1 MRTAVPLRRARVS
14 PSPPWAWLDVAWL
27 AQEVSFFYLDK
38 FVLLAAANRCVP
50 LGASA
55 LGWSGVPSPW
65 QSPVCPAVA
74 GGSGRHCRQDSE
86 RPRVRRV
93 PCALCAAPAAL
104 ALRATECARAGACHR
119 ARPSRRA
126 ASDSRRLMLFKY
138 KLDDTAGDDIKRL
151 KKQHKSAAAYNG
163 MACAGRSWRYGRVL
177 AQMWASPGAD
187 VGMFE
192 TEQLSHARASFCHD
206 APHVHCTTWSG
217 TRGQNNVGC
226 ARSHAIPCDTV
237 WYAAWHGLVTYR
249 HVARRIPM
257 RTTALR
263 VARCT
268 LRVARCRFKLVS
280 SAEMRAK
287 EVRTGSACST
297 YAHYPS
303 RAHRATAHCAYPPG
317 PTAFPHCIALAPI
330 ARDAA
335 AAYGSAVR
343 VCCIMVVAP
352 TAAMQRV
359 RRRAAHTVR
368 RGGRCSTR
376 RR

>member
-1 MRTAVPLRRARVS
+1 MC
-14 PSPPWAWLDVAWL
+14 
-27 AQEVSFFYLDK
+27 
-38 FVLLAAANRCVP
+38 FVRCT
-50 LGASA
+50 GCACASRY
-55 LGWSGVPSPW
+55 GVR
-65 QSPVCPAVA
+65 A
-74 GGSGRHCRQDSE
+74 GGRLPPREAIKAGCVRFAQADAFQVQAGRHSWRRHQAPE
-86 RPRVRRV
+86 EAAQVRRRLQRHGLRW
-93 PCALCAAPAAL
+93 ALL
-104 ALRATECARAGACHR
+104 E
-119 ARPSRRA
+119 
-126 ASDSRRLMLFKY
+126 
-138 KLDDTAGDDIKRL
+138 I
-151 KKQHKSAAAYNG
+151 
-163 MACAGRSWRYGRVL
+163 
-177 AQMWASPGAD
+177 WASPGAD

-206 APHVHCTTWSG
+206 TPHVHCTTWSG

-249 HVARRIPM
+249 HVACRIPM

-359 RRRAAHTVR
+359 RRRAADTVR